1 MTSLRVLCHVSCVW
15 LFVTPWTIVL
25 QAPLFTGFPGQEYWK
40 AKVKVSQSCPTLY
53 NPIDYTVHGI
63 LQARIL
69 EWVAFPF
76 SLLQGVGCYFL
87 LQGIFL
93 TQGSNPHLL
102 CLLHWQV
109 VSLPLAPSG
118 KPWDKPR
125 WHIKK
130 QRHQFANKASYSQ
143 SDGFSSHRLE
153 SWTINKPE
161 CWRNDAF
168 ELWCWRRLLRV
179 ICTARRSNQSIL
191 KEINPEYS
199 LKVLMLKLNTLTT
212 LFKKPIH

>member
-1 MTSLRVLCHVSCVW
+1 MSRQLCLTLCDPMDYS
-15 LFVTPWTIVL
+15 P
-25 QAPLFTGFPGQEYWK
+25 PGSSVHGIPRARILES
-40 AKVKVSQSCPTLY
+40 KVKVAQSCPALCD
-53 NPIDYTVHGI
+53 PIDYTVHGI

-109 VSLPLAPSG
+109 VSLPLAPPG
-118 KPWDKPR
+118 KPCDKPR
-125 WHIKK
+125 QHIKK
-130 QRHQFANKASYSQ
+130 QRHPFANKGLYSQ
-143 SDGFSSHRLE
+143 SYGFSSHRLE
-153 SWTINKPE
+153 SWAIKKPE

-179 ICTARRSNQSIL
+179 IWTARRSNQSIL

-199 LKVLMLKLNTLTT
+199 LEVLMLKLNTLAT